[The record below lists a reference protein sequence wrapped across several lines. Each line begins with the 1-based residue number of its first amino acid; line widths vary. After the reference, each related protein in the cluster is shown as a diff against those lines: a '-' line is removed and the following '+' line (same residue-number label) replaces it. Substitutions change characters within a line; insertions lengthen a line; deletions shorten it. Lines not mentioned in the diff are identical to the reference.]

1 MTTLPISRRNWIA
14 TSLAAVAAPSAVH
27 AAAKTAGQMRA
38 YEVGDAKDGQITM
51 HLVKR
56 PIPQPGPGEVLVK
69 VHATG
74 LNARDLSL
82 LRRVRI
88 YGGAGDS
95 TSLIPLDDNGCE
107 VVALGA
113 GVTRV
118 QKGDRVMAT
127 HFPLWVD
134 GPWNDD
140 MSKIDFSVNR
150 DGFLAEYAVV
160 GAEAL
165 VKIPDALSY
174 EAAST
179 LPNPALTAWHA
190 VVDDADVK
198 PGETVVTL
206 GTGGVSIFGFQ
217 FAKFRGARVA
227 VTSSSD
233 EKLAKMRGL
242 GADMT
247 INYRNNPDWHLE
259 VLRLTNGRG
268 ADVVLNTV
276 GIGEMERCINA
287 CASNG
292 RICLIGANPVR
303 RTGTST
309 EMVGLKDFPRN
320 MIMRGLTIKGTIVG
334 SRKML
339 EDLTRAC
346 VDGRI
351 APVIDRVFPFEKA
364 LDAVRYMETGEKVG
378 KIVIK
383 VA

>member
-1 MTTLPISRRNWIA
+1 MTPLSRRTWIA
-14 TSLAAVAAPSAVH
+14 ASIAAAAAPAAALAAP
-27 AAAKTAGQMRA
+27 KTTGQMRA

-95 TSLIPLDDNGCE
+95 TSLIPLDDNACE
-107 VVALGA
+107 VVALGS

-160 GAEAL
+160 GADGL
-165 VKIPDALSY
+165 VKIPEALSY

-190 VVDDADVK
+190 VVGDTNVK
-198 PGETVVTL
+198 RGETVVTL
-206 GTGGVSIFGFQ
+206 GTGGVSMFGFQ
-217 FAKFRGARVA
+217 FAKYFGARVI

-233 EKLAKMRGL
+233 EKLAKMRAL

-247 INYRNNPDWHLE
+247 INYRNTPEWQQE
-259 VLRLTNGRG
+259 VIRLTNGRG

-292 RICLIGANPVR
+292 RISLIGANPVR

-320 MIMRGLTIKGTIVG
+320 MIMRGLTIKGTVVG

-339 EDLTRAC
+339 EDLTQAC
-346 VDGRI
+346 VDGKI

-364 LDAVRYMETGEKVG
+364 LDAVRYMEAGEKIG

>member
-1 MTTLPISRRNWIA
+1 MTTRPLSRRDWLA
-14 TSLAAVAAPSAVH
+14 ASLAASAVPSAAR
-27 AAAKTAGQMRA
+27 AAAKTMRA

-51 HLVKR
+51 RLVKR
-56 PIPQPGPGEVLVK
+56 AMPQPGPGEVLLK

-95 TSLIPLDDNGCE
+95 TTLIPLDDNGCE
-107 VVALGA
+107 VVALGP

-127 HFPLWVD
+127 HFPLWID
-134 GPWNDD
+134 GPWDD
-140 MSKIDFSVNR
+140 AMSKIDFSVNR

-160 GAEAL
+160 GADAL

-190 VVDDADVK
+190 VVGDADVK
-198 PGETVVTL
+198 RGETVVTL
-206 GTGGVSIFGFQ
+206 GTGGVSMFGFQ
-217 FAKFRGARVA
+217 FAKYKGAKVI

-233 EKLAKMRGL
+233 EKLAKMRSL

-247 INYRNNPDWHLE
+247 INYRTNPEWQQE
-259 VLRLTNGRG
+259 VVKLTNGRG

-292 RICLIGANPVR
+292 RICQIGANPVR
-303 RTGTST
+303 RTGPST
-309 EMVGLKDFPRN
+309 EAVGLKD
-320 MIMRGLTIKGTIVG
+320 
-334 SRKML
+334 
-339 EDLTRAC
+339 
-346 VDGRI
+346 
-351 APVIDRVFPFEKA
+351 
-364 LDAVRYMETGEKVG
+364 
-378 KIVIK
+378 
-383 VA
+383 